1 MPVSWGDVLKELQQ
15 VAASGQPL
23 PPGVSPL
30 DVLRRQYLTRLH
42 QATNR
47 NVILYATKWTQ
58 APTDPDSVSIVA
70 EDLPGFMEVLTE
82 LDLQQGLDLVL
93 HSPGGSGEAAE
104 SLVKYLR
111 AYFTDVRVIVPHA
124 AMSAAT
130 MLACSANRILMGTHS
145 FLGPIDPQFIM
156 QQEGGGRIAVAA
168 HAILAQF
175 ALAKKE
181 CADPTLLPAWI
192 PMLRQYGPALLVQCQ
207 LAQDLSRSLVAEWLE
222 QYMLKDDAD
231 KQAKAQTAATA
242 LSDHANF
249 KSHGRFIDRNQARSI
264 GLVVD
269 DLESDPAVEN
279 GVLGLFHSTSHTFN
293 ATAAVKLLENLKG
306 RAFIKL
312 AQIVQVQSKARP
324 VAPQPAPA
332 PPAPA
337 PPQVPVR
344 PPPAAPPP
352 AAAKKRP

>member
-1 MPVSWGDVLKELQQ
+1 M
-15 VAASGQPL
+15 SGPAL
-23 PPGVSPL
+23 PPGVSPF
-30 DVLRRQYLTRLH
+30 DVLRRRYLTHLH
-42 QATNR
+42 EATKR

-70 EDLPGFMEVLTE
+70 EDLQGFMEVLT
-82 LDLQQGLDLVL
+82 GLDPSVGLDIVL

-104 SLVKYLR
+104 SLVKYMR

-130 MLACSANRILMGTHS
+130 MLACSANKILMGTHS

-175 ALAKKE
+175 TLAKKE
-181 CADPTLLPAWI
+181 CADSTLLPAWI

-222 QYMLKDDAD
+222 RYMFKDLIN
-231 KQAKAQTAATA
+231 AKAKADAAAMA
-242 LSDHANF
+242 LSDHAVF
-249 KSHGRFIDRNQARSI
+249 KSHGRFIDRQQARGF
-264 GLVVD
+264 GLLVD
-269 DLESDPAVEN
+269 DLEADSAVEN
-279 GVLGLFHSTSHTFN
+279 AVLGLFHSTSHTFN
-293 ATAAVKLLENLKG
+293 GTPAVKLLENHRG

-312 AQIVQVQSKARP
+312 AQMIIQVPMQAVRP
-324 VAPQPAPA
+324 ASPAPG
-332 PPAPA
+332 PAQPG
-337 PPQVPVR
+337 P
-344 PPPAAPPP
+344 PPPAGS
-352 AAAKKRP
+352 